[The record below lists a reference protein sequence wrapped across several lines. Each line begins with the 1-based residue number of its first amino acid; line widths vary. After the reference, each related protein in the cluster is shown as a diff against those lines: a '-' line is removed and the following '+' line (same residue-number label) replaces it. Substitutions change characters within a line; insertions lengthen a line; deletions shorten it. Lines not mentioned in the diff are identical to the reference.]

1 MTPVLIFCTDESE
14 FNWWKQEI
22 SAQLEQEVKILEN
35 NTLTENV
42 GSWNSIN
49 ILPYELS
56 RGVNLGFPCECDV
69 HIIETHDKRIG
80 SSDAIQMAG
89 RSTRK

>member
-1 MTPVLIFCTDESE
+1 M
-14 FNWWKQEI
+14 
-22 SAQLEQEVKILEN
+22 EQEVKILKD
-35 NTLTENV
+35 NTLTDNV
-42 GSWNSIN
+42 GNWGSIN

-69 HIIETHDKRIG
+69 HIIETEQKRIG